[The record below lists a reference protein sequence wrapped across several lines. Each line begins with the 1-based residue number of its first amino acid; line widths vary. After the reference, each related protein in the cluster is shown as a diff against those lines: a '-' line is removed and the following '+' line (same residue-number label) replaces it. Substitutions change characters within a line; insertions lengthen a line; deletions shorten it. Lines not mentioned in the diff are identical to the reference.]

1 VTFQTS
7 KAHTLVLFYKAGQQA
22 SEDAKE
28 NLNTARQ
35 AVSDDLGSV
44 ALLNADHHNAV
55 CVAYGI
61 TSFPTCIIFDEDSN
75 ALLRTE
81 DPDDLV
87 FPWFLYELKGIL
99 QNRRLRAACI

>member
-1 VTFQTS
+1 VISQTFKT
-7 KAHTLVLFYKAGQQA
+7 HHLVLFYKAGQQA

-35 AVSDDLGSV
+35 VVGDDLGSV
-44 ALLNADHHNAV
+44 ALLNADYCNAV
-55 CVAYGI
+55 CVAYDI

-75 ALLRTE
+75 SLLRTE
-81 DPDDLV
+81 DPDNLI